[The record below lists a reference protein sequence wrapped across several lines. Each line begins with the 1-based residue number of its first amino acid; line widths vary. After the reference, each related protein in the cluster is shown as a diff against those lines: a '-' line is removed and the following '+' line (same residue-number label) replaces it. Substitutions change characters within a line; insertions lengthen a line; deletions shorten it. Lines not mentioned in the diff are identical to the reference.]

1 MSDKKGKSALGIVLA
16 LSLDI
21 GKQGKV
27 ATGSWEAGWSGT
39 GQSQLVQ
46 DIVNDFSVL
55 KATLTRVG
63 TALAPGADPAVPAT
77 RHAPL
82 AERFATLSRTA
93 EALTQTK
100 VANAP
105 DPRAAFREQIQ
116 TAITDAT
123 ALEDDIAAAIRR
135 GERQDTVITHTAP
148 AQVITNTPIVL
159 AMIGASASSGAPV
172 RMVRGKE
179 SVTQVAFAN
188 PGDGQAFLLEADATD
203 THKAASLRVA
213 VKVVRPTRVV
223 TWSPPREIVWGTKLT
238 VSSLKASASGEG
250 EPLALTPEDGIL
262 PVGEAVALRIDAPRA
277 LRSPTWESGF
287 ATATVKV
294 TPAPCN
300 LTWTLPTSLTVTETV
315 TPKLLGA
322 KLGAGEGGLSVTAP
336 PGGKFA
342 ATGKDQTVTLVAAAT
357 ATHAGAS
364 LTGTVA
370 VTRGTPGLSWKPPQ
384 PVTINTK
391 LAATQLNAA
400 IVPTTLKNALVYAPA
415 TDTEMTALGAHTLK
429 VSFPGDAHWEPA
441 AAEVRLVVLANADQ
455 VKGSKDALGG
465 KGWTKPVGGVAK
477 DRLDAWEGDDGK
489 DPKSLKM
496 MGQRLMRALN
506 AMTAE
511 ELIAQLGEELADNP
525 ESTRTDQPGL
535 RPNTIWSFKNGLQ
548 VRYKSNGDQHNPG
561 VPLFCI
567 EVRTSAGP
575 SASLGD
581 VAFKVSAEGNPAA
594 KGRADTAVPGGT
606 DDADYK
612 GGVARATHLF
622 CRPKDPQVVTWDPP
636 AELEA
641 NTVLT
646 SEAHLNASALG
657 GAAIAYERVADAMAV
672 VPGNKLPP
680 GQMTAVKA
688 IAAATKRYDA
698 GEKTVNIQVKAAPPV
713 KKRVTK

>member
-1 MSDKKGKSALGIVLA
+1 MSDKKDKSALGIVLA

-27 ATGSWEAGWSGT
+27 ATGILESGWSGT

-46 DIVNDFSVL
+46 DIVNDFNTL
-55 KATLTRVG
+55 KSILTRIG
-63 TALAPGADPAVPAT
+63 GALASGADPAVPAT
-77 RHAPL
+77 RRAPL
-82 AERFATLSRTA
+82 DERFETLSRTA
-93 EALTQTK
+93 ESLTQTK
-100 VANAP
+100 VTNAP
-105 DPRAAFREQIQ
+105 DPRDAFRRQIQ
-116 TAITDAT
+116 AATSDAATLERDIT
-123 ALEDDIAAAIRR
+123 AAIRH
-135 GERQDTVITHTAP
+135 GEWQDTVITHAAP
-148 AQVITNTPIVL
+148 ARVITNTPIAL
-159 AMIGASASSGAPV
+159 ASIGASASSGAAV
-172 RMVRGKE
+172 RMVRAKE
-179 SVTQVAFAN
+179 SVAQVTFPN
-188 PGDGQAFLLEADATD
+188 PGDGQVFLLEADATD

-213 VKVVRPTRVV
+213 VRVIRPTRVV
-223 TWSPPREIVWGTKLT
+223 SWSPPREIVWGTKVTL
-238 VSSLKASASGEG
+238 SSLKASASGEG

-277 LRSPTWESGF
+277 LRSPTWEAGF

-294 TPAPCN
+294 APAPCN
-300 LTWTLPTSLTVTETV
+300 LTWNLPASLPVTATVD
-315 TPKLLGA
+315 PKLLGA
-322 KLGAGEGGLSVTAP
+322 KLGAGDGALSVTAP
-336 PGGKFA
+336 PGGIFA
-342 ATGKDQTVTLVAAAT
+342 ATGKDQTVTLLAAST
-357 ATHAGAS
+357 ATHAGAT
-364 LTGTVA
+364 LTGTVT
-370 VTRGTPGLSWKPPQ
+370 VTRGVPGLSWKPPQ

-391 LAATQLNAA
+391 LSAAQLNAA
-400 IVPTTLKNALVYAPA
+400 IVPNTLKNALVYAPA
-415 TDTEMTALGAHTLK
+415 ADTAMAALGAHTLK
-429 VSFPGDAHWEPA
+429 VSFPGDPRWEPA

-455 VKGSKDALGG
+455 LKGSTDALGG

-636 AELEA
+636 TELEA

-657 GAAIAYERVADAMAV
+657 GAAIAYQRVAGAMAV

-680 GQMTAVKA
+680 GQVTAVKA
-688 IAAATKRYDA
+688 TAAATKRYDA

-713 KKRVTK
+713 KKKVTK